1 MKLQNMKLAQKW
13 REYAG
18 PKDERLE
25 TENAKIYK
33 LGFMLLSFGMLTL
46 LVYQIMAQQVTWVH
60 DGAGEA
66 FRRFRHGLL
75 RVREDHRTQ
84 RRLEVAPAH

>member
-25 TENAKIYK
+25 AENAKIYK

-46 LVYQIMAQQVTWVH
+46 IFGGYPAQAVKKLASCFATVCC
-60 DGAGEA
+60 DGEC
-66 FRRFRHGLL
+66 
-75 RVREDHRTQ
+75 
-84 RRLEVAPAH
+84 

>member
-1 MKLQNMKLAQKW
+1 MKLQKMRLAQKW

-46 LVYQIMAQQVTWVH
+46 LVYQIMAQQVARVH
-60 DGAGEA
+60 DGADET
-66 FRRFRHGLL
+66 FRLFANPSTPSCTHGFSS
-75 RVREDHRTQ
+75 
-84 RRLEVAPAH
+84 

>member
-1 MKLQNMKLAQKW
+1 MKLQNMKLARKW

-46 LVYQIMAQQVTWVH
+46 LVYQNMAQQV
-60 DGAGEA
+60 A
-66 FRRFRHGLL
+66 
-75 RVREDHRTQ
+75 
-84 RRLEVAPAH
+84 

>member
-25 TENAKIYK
+25 AENAKIYK

-46 LVYQIMAQQVTWVH
+46 LVYSNSWPPAGGV
-60 DGAGEA
+60 GARW
-66 FRRFRHGLL
+66 RRRSVSPL
-75 RVREDHRTQ
+75 RKSR
-84 RRLEVAPAH
+84 